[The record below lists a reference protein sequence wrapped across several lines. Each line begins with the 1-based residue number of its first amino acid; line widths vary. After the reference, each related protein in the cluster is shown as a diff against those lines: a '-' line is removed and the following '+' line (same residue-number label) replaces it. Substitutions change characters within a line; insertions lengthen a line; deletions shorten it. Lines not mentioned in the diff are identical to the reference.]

1 MRWLG
6 VSPLPPGW
14 DASPSQ
20 SYPPPFHQAS
30 LTICG
35 YPFILLV
42 ERSTVRVESFTQ
54 KHNTMTQPGLE
65 FGHLYLESGAPTI
78 RPTCLP
84 PLLIKC
90 TCVISFVVIS
100 IVCSSSTLSSR
111 VGLFRWR
118 SWRVASSCTDGKN
131 KRLYSQDISQAN
143 WKAQSKNNPLIFRPF
158 FKVFRS
164 SWILACGHFQKW
176 PKNQGI
182 VLALSPPIGN
192 GKINLRQPWNSV
204 PELGRILAYIVAN
217 NSAATVLC
225 SHYQMLL
232 VTQMTSLNN

>member
-1 MRWLG
+1 MTKFLTVYLCNLSIYRSYSLIVSLYPSQVAHPVAAYPSFHSMRWLG

-30 LTICG
+30 LTICW

-42 ERSTVRVESFTQ
+42 ERSTVRVESFAQ

-65 FGHLYLESGAPTI
+65 FAPLYLESGAPTI

-143 WKAQSKNNPLIFRPF
+143 WKWQN
-158 FKVFRS
+158 
-164 SWILACGHFQKW
+164 
-176 PKNQGI
+176 
-182 VLALSPPIGN
+182 
-192 GKINLRQPWNSV
+192 
-204 PELGRILAYIVAN
+204 
-217 NSAATVLC
+217 
-225 SHYQMLL
+225 
-232 VTQMTSLNN
+232 